1 MFYKNISYS
10 VKTFHGLTFKPNE
23 IREVSKPINSKFM
36 ILVEPPKEDTTKLE
50 TELVQ
55 EQMKPSSEYKAK
67 KDSKVNKKI
76 EEPKETAEQPEEISP
91 ESEVKSEEQPA

>member
-23 IREVSKPINSKFM
+23 IREVNKPINNKFM
-36 ILVEPPKEDTTKLE
+36 ILVEPPKEDTKKLDAE
-50 TELVQ
+50 MAQ

-67 KDSKVNKKI
+67 KDTKANKKI
-76 EEPKETAEQPEEISP
+76 EELKEITEQSEEVVP
-91 ESEVKSEEQPA
+91 ESKVNAEENLD